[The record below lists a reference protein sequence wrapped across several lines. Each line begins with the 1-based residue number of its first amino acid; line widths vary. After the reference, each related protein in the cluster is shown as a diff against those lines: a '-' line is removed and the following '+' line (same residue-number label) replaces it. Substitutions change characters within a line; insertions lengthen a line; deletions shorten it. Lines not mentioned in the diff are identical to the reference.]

1 MSKILKNMLNKRVIP
16 FVLPVIAVLVLL
28 VAKSWGNEKSE
39 PASRYEKILTSV
51 AEWLEQGHFSPKKL
65 DDTFSKQ
72 VFYKFI
78 DDVDPDKAMLLQSD
92 IDKLKVYENQV
103 DNELRT
109 GKMEIVPAVEDI
121 YKKRLE
127 ESALICNSLLQKPL
141 DFTVNETVNLDRDK
155 ASWPKNDA
163 ERKEV
168 WRKKLKYMVLERY
181 ADALD
186 TREKNKGTKDFVVK
200 ADSTL
205 ERESRERVAKIWQR
219 SFTRLRNKFTMDDKF
234 NLYVNTIAETM
245 DPHTEFFPPVEKR
258 SFDEMMSGHFFGIGA
273 QLQEND
279 GNIKITAL
287 ITGSPAWKSGEVQVG
302 DIIMKVAQ
310 GNAEPVDITGFEL
323 PDAVK
328 LIKGKKGTEVKLTLK
343 KVDGSIKTISLIRD
357 EIVQEEAFARSA
369 IVNKE
374 HKIGYIYLP
383 DFYAD
388 FDNPNGANCARDV
401 ANEIIKLKAEN
412 VEGIIMD
419 LRYNGGGSLPDV
431 IKMVGLFIEDGPVVQ
446 VKDRY
451 GEASV
456 YRDKDK
462 TLLYSGPLA
471 VMINEYS
478 ASASEIFAAA
488 IQDYGRGV
496 IIGTPSYGKGTV
508 QRNVSLDASNGGIL
522 TPGSSDLGSLKLT
535 IQKFYRINGGSNQ
548 LKGITPNIILPD
560 NYEFTDGKEKDNPNA
575 LPWDEIASAPFKPW
589 PSATQYA
596 TIEKQ
601 YQGKIDQDTSFI
613 TIRKNA
619 EWLSNISKKELS
631 LNLTAYQDM
640 QKKIKA
646 AVKQNENI
654 QTLKD
659 PMNINFMKAD
669 DDRIAG
675 MDKEK
680 GERFRSWL
688 KNLKNDLYLEETSR
702 IMNDLIVND
711 KTAKN

>member
-1 MSKILKNMLNKRVIP
+1 MLNKRVIP

>member
-1 MSKILKNMLNKRVIP
+1 MLNKRVIP

-186 TREKNKGTKDFVVK
+186 TREKNKGTKEFVVK

-273 QLQEND
+273 QLHEND

-310 GNAEPVDITGFEL
+310 GSAEPVDITGFEL

>member
-1 MSKILKNMLNKRVIP
+1 MLNKKVMP

-28 VAKSWGNEKSE
+28 VAKSWGNEKTE
-39 PASRYEKILTSV
+39 PATKYEKILTTV
-51 AEWLEQGHFSPKKL
+51 GEWLEQGHFSPKKF
-65 DDTFSKQ
+65 DDAFSKQ
-72 VFYKFI
+72 VFNKFI
-78 DDVDPDKAMLLQSD
+78 NDVDPDKTTFLQAD

-109 GKMEIVPAVEDI
+109 GKMEIVPAVDEI
-121 YKKRLE
+121 YKVRLE
-127 ESALICNSLLQKPL
+127 ESAKICMGLLEKPF
-141 DFTVNETVNLDRDK
+141 DFTKNETIELDRER
-155 ASWPKNDA
+155 APWPKTED

-186 TREKNKGTKDFVVK
+186 TREKNKGVKDFVAK
-200 ADSTL
+200 SDTAL
-205 ERESRERVAKIWQR
+205 ERESSDRVRKIWER

-245 DPHTEFFPPVEKR
+245 DPHTEFFPPIEKR

-287 ITGSPAWKSGEVQVG
+287 ITGSPAWKSGEIQVN

-343 KVDGSIKTISLIRD
+343 KTDGSIKTISLIRD

-369 IVNKE
+369 IVNKDQ

-388 FDNPNGANCARDV
+388 FENPNGANCARDV
-401 ANEIIKLKAEN
+401 ANEIVKLKAEN

-451 GEASV
+451 GEASI

-462 TLLYSGPLA
+462 NVLYSGPLA

-488 IQDYGRGV
+488 IQDYGRG
-496 IIGTPSYGKGTV
+496 IIVGTQSYGKGTV
-508 QRNVSLDASNGGIL
+508 QRNVSLDAGNGL
-522 TPGSSDLGSLKLT
+522 MSSSPELGSLKLT

-548 LKGITPNIILPD
+548 LKGITPNIVLPD
-560 NYEFTDGKEKDNPNA
+560 NYEFSDSKEKNDPNA

-589 PSATQYA
+589 PNSMQYA
-596 TIEKQ
+596 SVEKQ
-601 YQGKIDQDTSFI
+601 YQDKIQQDTSFK

-631 LNLTAYQDM
+631 LNLTAYQQM
-640 QKKIKA
+640 QKQIKA
-646 AVKQNENI
+646 TVKQNESL

-659 PMNINFMKAD
+659 PMNINFMKSD
-669 DDRIAG
+669 DDRITK

-680 GERFRSWL
+680 GERFRGWL
-688 KNLKNDLYLEETSR
+688 KGLKNDLYLDETSR
-702 IMNDLIVND
+702 IMNDLILND
-711 KTAKN
+711 KTVKN

>member
-1 MSKILKNMLNKRVIP
+1 MKKIFKNMLNKRVMP

-28 VAKSWGNEKSE
+28 VANSWGKEKSE
-39 PASRYEKILTSV
+39 PASRYERILTSV
-51 AEWLEQGHFSPKKL
+51 SEWLEQGHFSPKKL
-65 DDTFSKQ
+65 DDAFSKQ
-72 VFYKFI
+72 VFKKFLN
-78 DDVDPDKAMLLQSD
+78 DVDPDKATFLQSD
-92 IDKLKVYENQV
+92 IDKLKTLENQV

-109 GKMEIVPAVEDI
+109 GKMEIVPAVEEI
-121 YKKRLE
+121 YKTRLE
-127 ESALICNSLLQKPL
+127 ESALICEKLLKEPL
-141 DFTVNETVNLDRDK
+141 DFTQNETINLDREN
-155 ASWPKNDA
+155 AGWPKTEA
-163 ERKEV
+163 ERVEV

-181 ADALD
+181 ADALE
-186 TREKNKGTKDFVVK
+186 TRAKNKGEKDFVVK

-205 ERESRERVAKIWQR
+205 ERESRERVEKIWQR
-219 SFTRLRNKFTMDDKF
+219 SFKRLRAKFTMDDKF
-234 NLYVNTIAETM
+234 NLYVNTITETM
-245 DPHTEFFPPVEKR
+245 DPHTEFFPPIEKR

-287 ITGSPAWKSGEVQVG
+287 ITGSPAWKSGEIKVN
-302 DIIMKVAQ
+302 DIIMKVGQ
-310 GNAEPVDITGFEL
+310 GDEEPVDITGFDL

-328 LIKGKKGTEVKLTLK
+328 LIKGKKGTEVRLTMK
-343 KVDGSIKTISLIRD
+343 RVDGSIKTISLIRD

-369 IVNKE
+369 IVNKDNR
-374 HKIGYIYLP
+374 KIGYIYLP

-388 FDNPNGANCARDV
+388 FENPNGANCARDV

-431 IKMVGLFIEDGPVVQ
+431 IKMVGLFIEEGPVVQ

-456 YRDKDK
+456 YRDKDR
-462 TLLYSGPLA
+462 TLLYNGPLA

-478 ASASEIFAAA
+478 ASASEIFAGA
-488 IQDYGRGV
+488 IQDYGRG
-496 IIGTPSYGKGTV
+496 IIVGTPSYGKGTV
-508 QRNVSLDASNGGIL
+508 QRNVSLDFNNGL
-522 TPGSSDLGSLKLT
+522 LAASSDLGSLKLT

-560 NYEFTDGKEKDNPNA
+560 NYEFSDRKEKDDPNA

-589 PSATQYA
+589 PNASKYA
-596 TIEKQ
+596 AIEKQ
-601 YQGKIDQDTSFI
+601 YQGKIEKDTAFA

-619 EWLSNISKKELS
+619 EWLSTISKKELS
-631 LNLTAYQDM
+631 LNLTAYQEM
-640 QKKIKA
+640 QQKIKA
-646 AVKQNENI
+646 AVKQNESI
-654 QTLKD
+654 QTLKE
-659 PMNINFMKAD
+659 PMNINFMQSD
-669 DDRIAG
+669 DERIAK

-680 GERFRSWL
+680 GERFRGWL
-688 KNLKNDLYLEETSR
+688 KNLKNDLYLQETTG
-702 IMNDLIVND
+702 IMSEFISND

>member
-1 MSKILKNMLNKRVIP
+1 MLSKRAMPI
-16 FVLPVIAVLVLL
+16 VLVAIIVLVSL
-28 VAKSWGNEKSE
+28 VATSWGHEKSE
-39 PASRYEKILTSV
+39 TASRYERILTSV
-51 AEWLEQGHFSPKKL
+51 GEWLEQGHFSPKKL
-65 DDTFSKQ
+65 DDNFSKL
-72 VFYKFI
+72 VFNKFI
-78 DDVDPDKAMLLQSD
+78 SDVDPDKALFLQGD

-109 GKMEIVPAVEDI
+109 GKNELVPAVDEI
-121 YKKRLE
+121 YKGRLE
-127 ESALICNSLLQKPL
+127 EAAVICKEILQKP
-141 DFTVNETVNLDRDK
+141 FEFKANETVNLDREK
-155 ASWPKNDA
+155 ADWPKTDA
-163 ERKEV
+163 DRKEV

-186 TREKNKGTKDFVVK
+186 VREKNKGTKDFVIK

-205 ERESRERVAKIWQR
+205 ERESRERVAKIWDR

-279 GNIKITAL
+279 GNIKIAAL
-287 ITGSPAWKSGEVQVG
+287 ITGSPAWKSGELKVG

-310 GNAEPVDITGFEL
+310 GNDEPVDITGYEL

-328 LIKGKKGTEVKLTLK
+328 LIKGKKGTVVKLTLK
-343 KVDGSIKTISLIRD
+343 KVDGSIKTISLVRD

-369 IVNKE
+369 VINRDGR
-374 HKIGYIYLP
+374 KIGYIYLP

-401 ANEIIKLKAEN
+401 ANEITKLKAEN

-462 TLLYSGPLA
+462 SLLYNGPLA

-496 IIGTPSYGKGTV
+496 IVGTPSYGKGTV
-508 QRNVSLDASNGGIL
+508 QRNVSLDANNNSILMPSGGN
-522 TPGSSDLGSLKLT
+522 SSDLGSLKLT

-589 PSATQYA
+589 PAAPQYA
-596 TIEKQ
+596 AIEKQ
-601 YQGKIDQDTSFI
+601 YQEKVAQDTSFM

-619 EWLSNISKKELS
+619 EWLSTISKNELS
-631 LNLTAYQDM
+631 LNLAAYQQM
-640 QKKIKA
+640 QKQIKS
-646 AVKQNENI
+646 AVKQNESL
-654 QTLKD
+654 QTLKA
-659 PMNINFMKAD
+659 PMSINFMKSD
-669 DDRIAG
+669 DDRITA

-680 GERFRSWL
+680 GERFRAWL
-688 KNLKNDLYLEETSR
+688 KSLKNDLYLDETSR
-702 IMNDLIVND
+702 IMNDFIVND

>member
-1 MSKILKNMLNKRVIP
+1 MLNKRVIP

-51 AEWLEQGHFSPKKL
+51 ADWLEQGHFSPKKL

-72 VFYKFI
+72 VFNKFI
-78 DDVDPDKAMLLQSD
+78 DDVDPDKATFLQGD
-92 IDKLKVYENQV
+92 IDKLKQYENQV

-109 GKMEIVPAVEDI
+109 GKMEVVPAVDEI
-121 YKKRLE
+121 YKKRMEEAAILSAGLLE
-127 ESALICNSLLQKPL
+127 KPF
-141 DFTVNETVNLDRDK
+141 DFTINETVTLDRDK
-155 ASWPKNDA
+155 ASWPKTEAD
-163 ERKEV
+163 RKEV

-181 ADALD
+181 AEALD

-219 SFTRLRNKFTMDDKF
+219 SFNRLRNKFTMDDQF

-279 GNIKITAL
+279 GNIKIVAL
-287 ITGSPAWKSGEVQVG
+287 ITGSPAWKSGEIQVG

-310 GNAEPVDITGFEL
+310 GDAEPVDITGFEL

-328 LIKGKKGTEVKLTLK
+328 LIKGKKGTVVKLTMK
-343 KVDGSIKTISLIRD
+343 KVDGSIKTISIVRD

-401 ANEIIKLKAEN
+401 ANEITKLKAEN
-412 VEGIIMD
+412 VDGIIMD
-419 LRYNGGGSLPDV
+419 LRFNGGGSLPDV

-446 VKDRY
+446 VKDRF

-478 ASASEIFAAA
+478 ASASEIFAGA

-508 QRNVSLDASNGGIL
+508 QRNVSLDASNGGLL
-522 TPGSSDLGSLKLT
+522 TPSSSDLGSLKLT
-535 IQKFYRINGGSNQ
+535 IQKFYRISGGSNQ
-548 LKGITPNIILPD
+548 LKGITPNITLPD
-560 NYEFTDGKEKDNPNA
+560 NYEFTDSKEKDNPNA
-575 LPWDEIASAPFKPW
+575 LPWDEIASAPYKPW
-589 PSATQYA
+589 PSASQYT

-601 YQGKIDQDTSFI
+601 YQDKIQQDSSFK

-619 EWLSNISKKELS
+619 EWLSNVSKKEVS

-640 QKKIKA
+640 QKEIKA
-646 AVKQNENI
+646 AVKQNESI
-654 QTLKD
+654 QILKE
-659 PMNINFMKAD
+659 PMSIDFMKSD
-669 DDRIAG
+669 DERIAK

-680 GERFRSWL
+680 AERFRAWL

-702 IMNDLIVND
+702 IMNDFIVND

>member
-1 MSKILKNMLNKRVIP
+1 MLNKRVIP

-310 GNAEPVDITGFEL
+310 GSAEPVDITGFEL